1 MLAPFK
7 IVRAQSSK
15 LKIGVLLPK
24 SGLQGVIG
32 QSCQKGADLA
42 PVVLKER
49 LGVDLELMNTD
60 TETNVDTARTRAERL
75 IEEGAH
81 CLVGPFD
88 SGAAA
93 AIAQVAEQR
102 GVPFIV
108 NIAAAPPITE
118 SGYKFI
124 VRNFPTA
131 PMLIS
136 GAFDSG
142 QTIAIAQV
150 AEQRG
155 IPFIVNIA
163 AAPQLTEQ
171 GYKFVVRNFPTAPM
185 LITGAFDLHKQIFKA
200 SGTTPKTAVMMS
212 INDTF
217 GTSMVAGIK
226 AMFPKLG
233 MPYELVD
240 IITYDPAAKD
250 LSVEVAK
257 AKATKADMLM
267 PVCRLNDAKLMIQEL
282 VKQRWEPMGVMNPGS
297 PGLYEQDFLKTM
309 GKYGEFHISNV
320 PWLDPK
326 SPMTA
331 SLEKRHAA
339 KFANDQLDING
350 GFTFEALLVA
360 AQAFLDAKST
370 KADALMDA
378 LRKIKIDQHVI
389 IGGPIQFDAKGQ
401 NVNIKAAAVQN
412 LKRKPTVVM
421 PQASAAAPLVWPMP
435 GWNDKRRT

>member
-1 MLAPFK
+1 MTNNSLTRRRFGVAAGALIGAPLPLRFAS
-7 IVRAQSSK
+7 AQAK
-15 LKIGVLLPK
+15 PADLKVALLLPT
-24 SGLQGVIG
+24 SGAQALIG
-32 QSCQKGADLA
+32 QACRRGADVANDVLA
-42 PVVLKER
+42 DSKIPVK
-49 LGVDLELMNTD
+49 LEIVNYD
-60 TETNVDTARTRAERL
+60 TETKPDVARTQAEKA
-75 IEEGAH
+75 IEAGANV
-81 CLVGPFD
+81 LVGAFD
-88 SGAAA
+88 SGQTI

-136 GAFDSG
+136 GAF
-142 QTIAIAQV
+142 A
-150 AEQRG
+150 
-155 IPFIVNIA
+155 
-163 AAPQLTEQ
+163 
-171 GYKFVVRNFPTAPM
+171 
-185 LITGAFDLHKQIFKA
+185 LHKEIFKA
-200 SGTTPKTAVMMS
+200 SGATPKSAVLLS
-212 INDTF
+212 LNDTF
-217 GTSMVAGIK
+217 GTAMVGGIK
-226 AMFPKLG
+226 AMFPKLE

-240 IITYDPAAKD
+240 IITYDAAAKD
-250 LSVEVAK
+250 LSVEVGK

-350 GFTFEALLVA
+350 GFTFEAMLIA
-360 AQAFLDAKST
+360 AHAFIAAKST
-370 KADALMDA
+370 KADALMAA
-378 LRKIKIDQHVI
+378 LRAVKIDQHVI

>member
-1 MLAPFK
+1 MTDNRLTRRRFGVAAGALIGAPLPLRFAA
-7 IVRAQSSK
+7 AQAAPAD
-15 LKIGVLLPK
+15 LKVALLLPT
-24 SGLQGVIG
+24 SGAQALIG
-32 QSCQKGADLA
+32 QACRRGADVANDVLA
-42 PVVLKER
+42 DSKIPVK
-49 LGVDLELMNTD
+49 LEIVNYD
-60 TETNVDTARTRAERL
+60 TETKPDVARTQAEKA
-75 IEEGAH
+75 IEAGAH
-81 CLVGPFD
+81 VLVGAFD
-88 SGAAA
+88 SGQTI

-136 GAFDSG
+136 GAF
-142 QTIAIAQV
+142 A
-150 AEQRG
+150 
-155 IPFIVNIA
+155 
-163 AAPQLTEQ
+163 
-171 GYKFVVRNFPTAPM
+171 
-185 LITGAFDLHKQIFKA
+185 LHKEIFKA
-200 SGTTPKTAVMMS
+200 SGATPKSAVLLS
-212 INDTF
+212 LNDTF
-217 GTSMVAGIK
+217 GTAMVGGIK
-226 AMFPKLG
+226 AMFPKLE

-240 IITYDPAAKD
+240 VITYDAAAKD
-250 LSVEVAK
+250 LSVEVGK

-350 GFTFEALLVA
+350 GFTFEAMLIA
-360 AQAFLDAKST
+360 AHAFIAAKST
-370 KADALMDA
+370 KADSLMAA
-378 LRKIKIDQHVI
+378 LRAVKIDQHVI

>member
-1 MLAPFK
+1 MTNNRFTRRGFGRAAAGAALIGVPLPLRFAS
-7 IVRAQSSK
+7 AQSAPANVKVALILPTS
-15 LKIGVLLPK
+15 GV
-24 SGLQGVIG
+24 QAQIG
-32 QSCQKGADLA
+32 QACRRGADVANDVLA
-42 PVVLKER
+42 DMKIPVK
-49 LGVDLELMNTD
+49 LEVVNYD
-60 TETNVDTARTRAERL
+60 TETKPDVARTQAEKA
-75 IEEGAH
+75 IDGGAH
-81 CLVGPFD
+81 MLV
-88 SGAAA
+88 
-93 AIAQVAEQR
+93 
-102 GVPFIV
+102 
-108 NIAAAPPITE
+108 
-118 SGYKFI
+118 
-124 VRNFPTA
+124 
-131 PMLIS
+131 

-142 QTIAIAQV
+142 QSIAIAQV

-200 SGTTPKTAVMMS
+200 AGTTPKTAVMMS

-267 PVCRLNDAKLMIQEL
+267 PVSRLNDAKLLVQEL
-282 VKQRWEPMGVMNPGS
+282 VKQRWEPMAIMNPGS

-309 GKYGEFHISNV
+309 GKYGDFAISNV

-326 SPMTA
+326 SAMTQ
-331 SLEKRHAA
+331 SLEKRHTA
-339 KFANDQLDING
+339 KFPNDQLDING

-378 LRKIKIDQHVI
+378 LRKIKIDRHVI

-401 NVNIKAAAVQN
+401 NVNIKAAAIQN

-421 PQASAAAPLVWPMP
+421 PEESAAAKLVFPAP
-435 GWNDKRRT
+435 GWNDPRRT

>member
-1 MLAPFK
+1 MTNNNRFTRRSLGRLAAGAALLGAPLPL
-7 IVRAQSSK
+7 RHASAQSAPANVKVALILPTS
-15 LKIGVLLPK
+15 GV
-24 SGLQGVIG
+24 QAQIG
-32 QSCQKGADLA
+32 QACRRVSDLA
-42 PVVLKER
+42 NDVFADMKMPVK
-49 LGVDLELMNTD
+49 LEIVNYD
-60 TETNVDTARTRAERL
+60 TETKPDVARTQAEKA
-75 IEEGAH
+75 IDAGAH
-81 CLVGPFD
+81 MLV
-88 SGAAA
+88 
-93 AIAQVAEQR
+93 
-102 GVPFIV
+102 
-108 NIAAAPPITE
+108 
-118 SGYKFI
+118 
-124 VRNFPTA
+124 
-131 PMLIS
+131 

-142 QTIAIAQV
+142 QSIAIAQV

-163 AAPQLTEQ
+163 AAPQITEQ

-185 LITGAFDLHKQIFKA
+185 LITGAFDLHKQIFQA
-200 SGTTPKTAVMMS
+200 SGVTPKTAVMMS

-250 LSVEVAK
+250 LSVEVGK

-267 PVCRLNDAKLMIQEL
+267 PVSRLNDAKLLVQEL
-282 VKQRWEPMGVMNPGS
+282 VKQRWEPMAIMNPGS

-309 GKYGEFHISNV
+309 GKYGDFAISNV

-326 SPMTA
+326 SAMTQ

-339 KFANDQLDING
+339 KYPNDQLDLNG

-360 AQAFLDAKST
+360 AQAWLDAKST

-401 NVNIKAAAVQN
+401 NVNIKAAAIQN
-412 LKRKPTVVM
+412 LKRKPVVVM
-421 PQASAAAPLVWPMP
+421 PTASAAAPLVFPAP
-435 GWNDKRRT
+435 GWNDPRRT

>member
-1 MLAPFK
+1 MTDNRFTRRGFGRAATGAVLIGAPLPLRFAS
-7 IVRAQSSK
+7 AQSAPANVKVALILPTS
-15 LKIGVLLPK
+15 GV
-24 SGLQGVIG
+24 QAQIG
-32 QSCQKGADLA
+32 QACRRGADVANDVLA
-42 PVVLKER
+42 DMKIPVK
-49 LGVDLELMNTD
+49 LEVVNYD
-60 TETNVDTARTRAERL
+60 TETKPDVARTQAEKA
-75 IEEGAH
+75 IDGGAH
-81 CLVGPFD
+81 MLV
-88 SGAAA
+88 
-93 AIAQVAEQR
+93 
-102 GVPFIV
+102 
-108 NIAAAPPITE
+108 
-118 SGYKFI
+118 
-124 VRNFPTA
+124 
-131 PMLIS
+131 

-142 QTIAIAQV
+142 QSIAIAQV

-267 PVCRLNDAKLMIQEL
+267 PVSRLNDAKLLVQEL
-282 VKQRWEPMGVMNPGS
+282 VKQRWEPMAIMNPGS

-309 GKYGEFHISNV
+309 GKYGDFAISNV

-326 SPMTA
+326 SAMTQ
-331 SLEKRHAA
+331 SLEKRHLA
-339 KFANDQLDING
+339 KFPNDQLDING

-401 NVNIKAAAVQN
+401 NVNIKAAAIQN

-421 PQASAAAPLVWPMP
+421 PEESAAAKLVFPAP
-435 GWNDKRRT
+435 GWNDARRT